1 MVPGITSAFSVPA
14 LAGIP
19 VTQRGVA
26 TSVHVSS
33 GHVGPDAASMAA
45 LAAGATV
52 VYLMAVSALPD
63 ICAAALDAGVAPDLP
78 VAMVEQGSTARERV
92 THATVATAGEVAAR
106 EGVRPPAIVVMGLVA
121 AAGFLDDPVCATS
134 EVMVG
139 D

>member
-1 MVPGITSAFSVPA
+1 MPGITAAFSVPA

-33 GHVGPDAASMAA
+33 GHVGADAASLAA

-63 ICAAALDAGVAPDLP
+63 ICAAALAAGVAADLP

-92 THATVATAGEVAAR
+92 TRATMATAGCGGRAR
-106 EGVRPPAIVVMGLVA
+106 GGAPAGDRGHGAGRCSGLPRRPGVCHDG
-121 AAGFLDDPVCATS
+121 G
-134 EVMVG
+134 VG
-139 D
+139 R

>member
-33 GHVGPDAASMAA
+33 GHVGPDAASIAA

-63 ICAAALDAGVAPDLP
+63 ICAAALAAGVAADLP
-78 VAMVEQGSTARERV
+78 VAIVEQGSTARERV
-92 THATVATAGEVAAR
+92 THATVATAAEVVDAR
-106 EGVRPPAIVVMGLVA
+106 GSAPAGHRGHGSGRRRGLPRRPGVR
-121 AAGFLDDPVCATS
+121 D
-134 EVMVG
+134 VG
-139 D
+139 GDGR